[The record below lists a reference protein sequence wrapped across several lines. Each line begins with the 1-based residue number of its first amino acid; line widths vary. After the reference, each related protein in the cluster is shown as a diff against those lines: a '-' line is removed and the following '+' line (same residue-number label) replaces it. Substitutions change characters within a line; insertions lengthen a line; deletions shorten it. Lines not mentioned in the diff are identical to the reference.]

1 MSDHVAPARVA
12 HKGKCA
18 LDEFLPE
25 HLIGRQGPAVVTHL
39 RMDPRDV
46 QLEPIERLRTPSGRS
61 SRQEQLWPMLAAALV
76 ALGVSVIALAVF
88 ASYGLF

>member
-1 MSDHVAPARVA
+1 MSDHVAPARA
-12 HKGKCA
+12 REGKSA

-25 HLIGRQGPAVVTHL
+25 HLLGRQGPGVETHL
-39 RMDPRDV
+39 RVDPRDV
-46 QLEPIERLRTPSGRS
+46 QLDPIERLARTPLVRS
-61 SRQEQLWPMLAAALV
+61 SRQAQLWPMLAAALV